1 MSTQTLSYTEI
12 VERLPNRCTLTM
24 HGRNWEEYEALLEEV
39 GEAAGLRISYND
51 GELQVM
57 TLSSEHEFY
66 AEFIKRLVD
75 RLSMRFRV
83 KTLFFGSMT
92 IKMRRLRKGSEP
104 DACFYVQSADRLG
117 NKIRLNFDSDP
128 PPDIVVEIDVHHES
142 LTKFPIY
149 AAFGVSEIW
158 RYDGEALTIYHL
170 EQDEYVEAAA
180 SLAFPMLTSQ
190 VLTDFLNRS
199 QREDQH
205 EILVAFE
212 NWLQSLTQ

>member
-1 MSTQTLSYTEI
+1 MSTQPLSYTEI

-51 GELQVM
+51 GELRIM
-57 TLSSEHEFY
+57 TLSTEHEFY
-66 AEFIKRLVD
+66 VRLIERMVTATSL
-75 RLSMRFRV
+75 RRRI
-83 KTLFFGSMT
+83 KTLHFGSAT

-117 NKIRLNFDSDP
+117 NRIKLNFDSDP
-128 PPDIVVEIDVHHES
+128 PPDLVVEIDVHHES

-158 RYDGEALTIYHL
+158 RYGGEALTIYHL
-170 EQDEYVEAAA
+170 EQDEYVTAAA
-180 SLAFPMLTSQ
+180 SLAFPMLPSQ

-205 EILVAFE
+205 EILVTFE